1 MSGMK
6 LSVRVDSN
14 RFDELRRM
22 FEGEAARIVLQTGT
36 VIERDSKQSMRGPKH
51 GRVYRRGAITR
62 KYKMGGKAYQSLRGK
77 GMRGKSNGGRVAV
90 TVGYKFHRASAP
102 GEAPA
107 IDYGKLVNSIEM
119 VFQRPL
125 LRSIVYATAAYAI
138 RLEKNL
144 NRPFMRPAAENAWPD
159 FLARMKKLFGV

>member
-1 MSGMK
+1 MSGMR

-14 RFDELRRM
+14 RFAELRRM
-22 FEGEAARIVLQTGT
+22 FESEAARIVLQTGT

-51 GRVYRRGAITR
+51 GNVYHRGAVKKSYR
-62 KYKMGGKAYQSLRGK
+62 AGSKHLKKYAGKKAVFS
-77 GMRGKSNGGRVAV
+77 GGRVSV
-90 TVGYKFHRASAP
+90 TVGYKLHRASAP

-125 LRSIVYATAAYAI
+125 LRSIVFATAAYAI